1 MNRRSRCL
9 ILVSGI
15 IFSLVIPLGCSDN
28 RDHEP
33 LKELLAALAEAAK
46 DDYQDEIKKY
56 PREEWAVRRGVLT
69 SRRDLKI
76 IEDFIQKSRNLTA
89 NGRDAVE
96 SLRETCRK
104 RTQLLEGVVSAGRFK
119 LTETEKEEESKRMN
133 EHLRRV
139 TEIGRIIDGKS
150 D

>member
-1 MNRRSRCL
+1 
-9 ILVSGI
+9 
-15 IFSLVIPLGCSDN
+15 
-28 RDHEP
+28 
-33 LKELLAALAEAAK
+33 LAALAEAAK

-76 IEDFIQKSRNLTA
+76 IEDFIQKSRNLSA
-89 NGRDAVE
+89 NERDAVE